1 MKKNDWKIAWRN
13 LWKNR
18 VFSLMNIIGL
28 TLGFTGFILS
38 YQYINRETSYDKWN
52 PNYDRIYQVGLEANG
67 EYTVETPPSLAVLI
81 KENFPEIELAGRL
94 MVYPY
99 GGYPIFGESTVYM
112 KNAAL
117 LDSSAAEI
125 FQVKSK
131 NGPLFK
137 SKDQKEASL
146 INERDANVIFK
157 PSELAFNEPKSL
169 PMLSRKSVMEENIYG
184 IIKERPLSLIDYD
197 LLLIKE
203 VFDERASGNPFT
215 YQTFIQVRPGTDIEA
230 LNSKIT
236 DLFLKEIASHDRVRS
251 SAYAKGNTYM
261 DALSKLHLQPKAG
274 SNTAYLIVWIIGILS
289 IIILILA
296 SANFTNMIMAQA
308 DQRLKELAIK
318 KVLGSSRLA
327 IVMQLLAEVLM
338 LTFIAAGLSLIL
350 LSITGN
356 ILQKWFNDDLK
367 QYLISN
373 RTLLQIT
380 IAILATTLISG
391 IYPAIVLSGYKTIH
405 LLKGGLIKS
414 IHKFS
419 FRNALLTFQ
428 IVFAIIFIV
437 GMIVVQ
443 KQIKYIQTTDK
454 GFEPA
459 QIISFN
465 GIGLY
470 YNTSISGNF
479 EDFKQRLENDPN
491 IESVSSPT
499 NVPGNGELPP
509 KKEFTSNSRKFD
521 MEHIGIDTRYF
532 KTLNIQRIAG
542 DENLSL
548 DQILKDSLNNYAVIN
563 ETAAK
568 TLGLNNPIG
577 ASIAGCDA
585 NFKIVAVV
593 KDSKTYGFEN
603 VVNPTVY
610 TYKDECG
617 PGRYKISLM
626 VKTVAGRVDQ
636 AIAAVNNEWKKNE
649 YSEDLPLDYRFMD
662 QQYANLHAKQKE
674 MQSAFNIFTL
684 LSVLIAS
691 LGLFSMSVY
700 QVTVKQKEMS
710 VRKVLGASIHRIFIQ
725 LNKPFFQIFIIS
737 CLIAIP
743 TSFLLIKS
751 WLNNFAYHIEI
762 KWWYFGLA
770 TLIVFSI
777 ILLSISYQS
786 IKAARA
792 NPVDSLRD
800 E

>member
-13 LWKNR
+13 LWKNK
-18 VFSLMNIIGL
+18 VFSLMNIVGL

-67 EYTVETPPSLAVLI
+67 EYTAETPPSLAVLV

-94 MVYPY
+94 MIYPY
-99 GGYPIFGESTVYM
+99 GGYPLFGESTVYM

-137 SKDQKEASL
+137 RRDQKEASL
-146 INERDANVIFK
+146 INERDANLIFK
-157 PSELAFNEPKSL
+157 PADLAFNEPKSV
-169 PMLSRKSVMEENIYG
+169 PWLSLRSEMKENIYG
-184 IIKERPLSLIDYD
+184 VIKERPLSLINYD

-203 VFDERASGNPFT
+203 IFDERAVGNPFT

-230 LNSKIT
+230 LNRKMT
-236 DLFLKEIASHDRVRS
+236 NLFLKEIAPHDRIKS
-251 SAYAKGNTYM
+251 SAYAKGNTYI
-261 DALSKLHLQPKAG
+261 DALSNLHLQPKAG
-274 SNTAYLIVWIIGILS
+274 SNTAYLIVLIIGTLS
-289 IIILILA
+289 IVILILA

-308 DQRLKELAIK
+308 DQRSKELAIK

-327 IVMQLLAEVLM
+327 IMMQLFAEVLM

-350 LSITGN
+350 LNITGN
-356 ILQKWFNDDLK
+356 VLQKWFNDDLK
-367 QYLISN
+367 QYLVSNKTLVQIS
-373 RTLLQIT
+373 

-391 IYPAIVLSGYKTIH
+391 VYPAVVLSGYKTIH
-405 LLKGGLIKS
+405 LLKGGLTKAS
-414 IHKFS
+414 GKFS
-419 FRNALLTFQ
+419 VRNALLTFQ

-443 KQIKYIQTTDK
+443 KQIKYIQTADK

-459 QIISFN
+459 QIITFN
-465 GIGLY
+465 GIGLH
-470 YNTSISGNF
+470 YNASISGNF
-479 EDFKQRLENDPN
+479 EDFKQRLENNPN

-509 KKEFTSNSRKFD
+509 KKDFIFNNHKFD
-521 MEHIGIDTRYF
+521 LAHVGIDTRYF
-532 KTLNIQRIAG
+532 KTLNIGRIAG

-548 DQILKDSLNNYAVIN
+548 DQILKDSLANYAVIN

-568 TLGLNNPIG
+568 TLGINNPIG
-577 ASIAGCDA
+577 ATISGCDV
-585 NFKIVAVV
+585 NFKIIAVV

-603 VVNPTVY
+603 TVNPTVY
-610 TYKDECG
+610 SYKNECG

-626 VKTVAGRVDQ
+626 VKTVSGRVDQ
-636 AIAAVNNEWKKNE
+636 AIEAVKNEWEKNE
-649 YSEDLPLDYRFMD
+649 SSKDLPLDYRFMD
-662 QQYANLHAKQKE
+662 LQYANLHAKQKE

-684 LSVLIAS
+684 ISVLISA
-691 LGLFSMSVY
+691 LGLFSMSAY

-725 LNKPFFQIFIIS
+725 LNKPFFKVFIIS

-743 TSFLLIKS
+743 ASFLLIKN

-762 KWWYFGLA
+762 RWWYFGVA
-770 TLIVFSI
+770 TLIVLSI
-777 ILLSISYQS
+777 ILLTISFQS
-786 IKAARA
+786 IKAAKA
-792 NPVDSLRD
+792 NPVDSLK
-800 E
+800 EE